1 MEDIFRNR
9 KRAGQLINFSGCEV
23 GGNKLCTDIDGAA
36 EYNNKLFV
44 FTEVKMHGAELPRGQ
59 ELFFERLVNRLHI
72 PNDCY
77 AICLIATHNTPP
89 DKEIM
94 LKDCIVESYYWS
106 GRWRQPR
113 VIETYCKVLNDLY
126 NKYGKDGS

>member
-9 KRAGQLINFSGCEV
+9 KRACQLINFSGCEV

-36 EYNNKLFV
+36 EYSHKLFV
-44 FTEVKMHGAELPRGQ
+44 FTEVKMHGAELPLGQ
-59 ELFFERLVNRLHI
+59 KLFFERLVDALH
-72 PNDCY
+72 PRY
-77 AICLIATHNTPP
+77 AICLVATHNTPP

-94 LKDCIVESYYWS
+94 LKDCIVESYYWC
-106 GRWRQPR
+106 GRWRQPK
-113 VIETYCKVLNDLY
+113 VIETYSNVLNDLY